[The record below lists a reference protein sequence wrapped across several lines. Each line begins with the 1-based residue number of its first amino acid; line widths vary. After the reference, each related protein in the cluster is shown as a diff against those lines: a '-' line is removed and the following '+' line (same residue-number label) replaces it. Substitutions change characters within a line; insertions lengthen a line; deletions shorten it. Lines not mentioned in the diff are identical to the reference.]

1 MSEQDYR
8 TISLPD
14 GRRLAFAE
22 YGDPQGQPL
31 FFFHGFPGSRYD
43 GATTGQAAA
52 GMGIR
57 LIAPDRPGMGYSDFQ
72 PRRTLLDWPDDVC
85 FLANSLGLEMFGVL
99 GYSGGG
105 PHALACAYRIPERL
119 TGTGVMAGVGPVTEP
134 GALEGMAKN
143 NVQIFSLARKAPW
156 LLNLL
161 YRMQVPVSGK
171 KLMQAAAAQMAKPDV
186 AAMQEPMVLED
197 IVKDFNEAFR
207 QNAKGVVQEGALFGS
222 DWGFELSGIR
232 ATVHLWQGE
241 EDTNV
246 PVEMGRYQA
255 GRIPDCIA
263 KFYPG
268 EGHISLVTNHIREI
282 LTAFLHPEPAL

>member
-1 MSEQDYR
+1 MTEQDYKI
-8 TISLPD
+8 ISLPD

-22 YGDPQGQPL
+22 YGDPQGQPV

-43 GATTGQAAA
+43 GAYTGQAAA

-57 LIAPDRPGMGYSDFQ
+57 LIAPDRPGMGYSDFK
-72 PRRTLLDWPDDVC
+72 PERKLLDWPDDVC
-85 FLANSLGLEMFGVL
+85 YLADSLHLETFGVL

-119 TGTGVMAGVGPVTEP
+119 SVIGVIAGVGPVTEP

-156 LLNLL
+156 LLNIL
-161 YRMQVPVSGK
+161 YRIQIPIDDK
-171 KLMQAAAAQMAKPDV
+171 KLTKAAAAQMSRPDLV
-186 AAMQEPMVLED
+186 AMQEPMVLQD
-197 IVKDFNEAFR
+197 MVKDFNEAFR
-207 QNAKGVVQEGALFGS
+207 QNTKGVVQEGALLGS
-222 DWGFELSGIR
+222 DWGFQLADIQ
-232 ATVHLWQGE
+232 ATIHLWQGE

-246 PVEMGRYQA
+246 PAATGRYQA
-255 GRIPDCIA
+255 GRIPDCIT
-263 KFYPG
+263 KFYRG

-282 LTAFLHPEPAL
+282 LTAYQQLEPAL

>member
-1 MSEQDYR
+1 MSEQDHR
-8 TISLPD
+8 IIFLPD

-43 GATTGQAAA
+43 GAYTGQVAA

-57 LIAPDRPGMGYSDFQ
+57 LIAPDRPGMGYSDFK
-72 PRRTLLDWPDDVC
+72 PKRKLLDWPDDIC
-85 FLANSLGLEMFGVL
+85 FLADSLNLETFGVL

-105 PHALACAYRIPERL
+105 PHALACAYKIPERL
-119 TGTGVMAGVGPVTEP
+119 TGIGVMAGVGPVTEP
-134 GALEGMAKN
+134 GALQGMAQN
-143 NVQIFSLARKAPW
+143 NVQIFSLSRKAPW

-161 YRMQVPVSGK
+161 YRLQIPINEK
-171 KLMQAAAAQMAKPDV
+171 KLMQAATGQMSKPDL
-186 AAMQEPMVLED
+186 AAMQEPMVLHDMVE
-197 IVKDFNEAFR
+197 DFNEAFR
-207 QNAKGVVQEGALFGS
+207 LNTKGVVQEGALLGS
-222 DWGFELSGIR
+222 DWGFKLSDIR
-232 ATVHLWQGE
+232 RTIHLWQGE

-255 GRIPDCIA
+255 RNIPNCSA
-263 KFYPG
+263 KFFPG

-282 LTAFLHPEPAL
+282 LMAYSHLEPAL